1 MAAGDVGGVFFS
13 SFEDVV
19 DGCLATDSIGRH
31 ETFDDEVAPLLS
43 LPEAPAAAVAAV
55 GLTAVKVARV

>member
-1 MAAGDVGGVFFS
+1 
-13 SFEDVV
+13 V

-43 LPEAPAAAVAAV
+43 LPEAPAAAAVAAV